1 MFSFLSKDKPPGIP
15 KRALEAINGAVYQ
28 FLQVRGV
35 KNFKVYTIDYEQHPV
50 VLIQAVAQKK
60 LRFSNILEIQ
70 IKHHLREKLGCRVA
84 AIFWRFKIDNSEQ
97 PGPEQAD
104 YDYDESSESSQD
116 RQTIEPGSDA
126 QAPESNAA
134 SEPDQELLSNQNNTG
149 RYDVRLLVHGGMEVE
164 EISMGEFTEFLKG
177 STHWDA
183 PEKDGQP

>member
-1 MFSFLSKDKPPGIP
+1 MFSFLSKDKPPSIP
-15 KRALEAINGAVYQ
+15 RRALHAINAAVYQ

-35 KNFKVYTIDYEQHPV
+35 QSYKVYTIDYESHPV

-70 IKHHLREKLGCRVA
+70 IKRHLREKLGYQVP

-104 YDYDESSESSQD
+104 YDYDENTASPQDQSAESQIDTQGSGTGSSE
-116 RQTIEPGSDA
+116 T
-126 QAPESNAA
+126 
-134 SEPDQELLSNQNNTG
+134 DQESQSNQNTG
-149 RYDVRLLVHGGMEVE
+149 RYDVRLLAHGGMEVE

-177 STHWDA
+177 SSNWDA
-183 PEKDGQP
+183 PE